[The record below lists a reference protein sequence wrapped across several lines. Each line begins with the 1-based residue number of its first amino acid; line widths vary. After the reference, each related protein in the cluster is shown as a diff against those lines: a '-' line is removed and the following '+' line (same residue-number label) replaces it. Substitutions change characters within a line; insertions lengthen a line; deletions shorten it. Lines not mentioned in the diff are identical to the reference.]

1 MELKLDV
8 SRSYA
13 IALEGG
19 GAKGA
24 YEVGVWKALEEA
36 GIKYKAVAGTSVGAL
51 NGAMMTM
58 GDLKGA
64 IRAWEN
70 IHLTDIVDVNRNSA
84 DKLLRLFA
92 GEAELS
98 DVQEILPE
106 ALDIIKNR
114 GLDVSPLRR
123 WVTGLADT
131 AAIKNSPVELFVTT
145 VGLSDKKG
153 LTVKVNELPEDE
165 ICDMLLASA
174 YHPSFRLEKLGGKY
188 YADGGFFDSLP
199 IYPLVERGYKDIIAV
214 CLPGSGIHRL
224 FIPPRDVNITYIDT
238 EDDLGGVLSFDGEK
252 SRRNM
257 EIGYYDAKRVL
268 YGLRG
273 RHYYID
279 PTMDEREALNA
290 LLDMLREPDAELR
303 RLIEHEL
310 PRLARRLDVE
320 AGSYHDILMAHCE
333 IKARAKDIE
342 RMRIYTDREF
352 IELVKKL

>member
-1 MELKLDV
+1 MKLKLDLNKT
-8 SRSYA
+8 YA

-36 GIKYKAVAGTSVGAL
+36 GIKYNAVAGTSVGAL

-58 GDLKGA
+58 GDLNGA
-64 IRAWEN
+64 IKAWLE
-70 IHLTDIVDVNRNSA
+70 IHLTDIVDVNRSSA
-84 DKLLRLFA
+84 DKMLRLFA

-98 DVQEILPE
+98 DIQELLPQVV
-106 ALDIIKNR
+106 DIVKNR

-123 WVTGLADT
+123 WVSSLADT
-131 AAIKNSPVELFVTT
+131 AAIKSSPVTLFVTT

-153 LTVKVNELPEDE
+153 MTVKVNDLPEDE

-199 IYPLVERGYKDIIAV
+199 IYPLVEQGYKDIIAV

-224 FIPPRDVNITYIDT
+224 FIPPKDVSITYIDT
-238 EDDLGGVLSFDGEK
+238 EDDLGGVLFFDGEN

-273 RHYYID
+273 RQYYID
-279 PTMDEREALNA
+279 RTMDEHEALGA
-290 LLDMLREPDAELR
+290 LLDILQEPGTELR
-303 RLIEHEL
+303 HLVEYDI
-310 PRLARRLDVE
+310 PRLARKLDVE
-320 AGSYHDILMAHCE
+320 DGSYHDILMAHCE
-333 IKARAKDIE
+333 IKARAKDME

-352 IELVKKL
+352 TELVKLL